1 MSRGMPSLVAL
12 LGLLAV
18 AGYQNRDKIADMF
31 GKAAQNAGTIPGGTG
46 QTGLGNILGGLG
58 GLLGGASGGSILSG
72 GLGSLVDHFRQ
83 NGQGQAAESW
93 IKQGPNQSVTP
104 DQLEQALGPEVL
116 DALMKQTGLTKE
128 ELISRLSQVLPGAID
143 KLTPEGRVPTPD
155 EVARPA

>member
-18 AGYQNRDKIADMF
+18 AGYQNRDKFDMF
-31 GKAAQNAGTIPGGTG
+31 GKAAQNGGTIPGGTG
-46 QTGLGNILGGLG
+46 QPGLGNILG
-58 GLLGGASGGSILSG
+58 GLLGGASGGSIPSG

-116 DALMKQTGLTKE
+116 DALMKQTALTKE
-128 ELISRLSQVLPGAID
+128 ELISRILHKCCPVPSTSSHGR
-143 KLTPEGRVPTPD
+143 RVPTPD
-155 EVARPA
+155 EVGRPA